1 MRRADDRIEL
11 FADEGVYTIAPCPSL
26 AFQLCQGGQI
36 FKTCEKGDQF
46 FKTCEKEVSISIVR
60 QVSRRRQ
67 LDSVFLNSRPLHI
80 ILAFGYSF
88 KPVLYYTLPS
98 FSPPSPPPSSLPL
111 PPLSPSL
118 PDGDADEPLY
128 STEPTEDDAPL
139 DL

>member
-26 AFQLCQGGQI
+26 AFQLCQG
-36 FKTCEKGDQF
+36 DQF

-60 QVSRRRQ
+60 QVSRRRP

-88 KPVLYYTLPS
+88 ELVLYYTLPS
-98 FSPPSPPPSSLPL
+98 FSLPSPPPSPLPL
-111 PPLSPSL
+111 HPLSPSL
-118 PDGDADEPLY
+118 QDGDADEPLY